1 MTATITITPE
11 QFGKVA
17 AAAIARGLDV
27 TSLLVKF
34 TEKRLMAC
42 SDTTANL
49 PMPDVPGTAF
59 AAPCLLPTSLPE
71 TELSP
76 ADEDPT
82 MNEIFADCL

>member
-34 TEKRLMAC
+34 TEKRLMA
-42 SDTTANL
+42 SADIPLEPVAGSAST
-49 PMPDVPGTAF
+49 
-59 AAPCLLPTSLPE
+59 PCLLPTSMPE
-71 TELSP
+71 PELSP

-82 MNEIFADCL
+82 LNEIFADCL